1 MSAYMIIFAEISDR
15 QKFLEGYSRAA
26 SALVEQYGGRYL
38 LLGPGGMVLEGLDME
53 SPSVA
58 VSEWPDTDSA
68 LAFWNSDEYA
78 EAKKLREGI
87 SRVEVVLME
96 GELISH
102 G

>member
-15 QKFLEGYSRAA
+15 QQFLEGYSRAA
-26 SALVEQYGGRYL
+26 SALVAQYGGRYL
-38 LLGPGGMVLEGLDME
+38 LLGPGGMVLEGLDMAA
-53 SPSVA
+53 PSVA
-58 VSEWPDTDSA
+58 ISEWPDKESA

-78 EAKKLREGI
+78 EARKLREGI

-96 GELISH
+96 GELLNR